1 MKLGEPTIYRGYRTQ
16 LPGLAERVAHFA
28 RFLKGRG
35 FRVFQSSVH
44 DALRGLDVTGV
55 LSKGDFRA
63 VLRANLVTN
72 DLEWAQFP
80 DLFREFWD
88 QEQMMAEDSDGEPL
102 SLDREVAD
110 TDSQTLLNPDAPPE
124 RTGGTGDADKKA
136 WLEGVAYSPVS
147 RIRRKDLSSFD
158 KRDIQIARLALKR
171 MVEPFR
177 IHPTRRSRW
186 SKRPGEVD
194 FRRILKE
201 SLSTGG
207 LPMELFYKA
216 RKRRLKRLVILADV
230 SGSMD
235 RYARFVMPFILG
247 LRGGGSK
254 TEVFVF
260 STSLTSITFMVRH
273 MSVEKAL
280 ERIAQEVPDWSG
292 GTKIGYAI
300 HR

>member
-1 MKLGEPTIYRGYRTQ
+1 MKRGETTIYKGHGTP
-16 LPGLAERVAHFA
+16 LPGLAQRVAHFA
-28 RFLKGRG
+28 RFLKGHG

-55 LSKGDFRA
+55 LRKEDFRS
-63 VLRANLVTN
+63 VLRTNLVTN

-80 DLFREFWD
+80 DLFGEFWD
-88 QEQMMAEDSDGEPL
+88 QEQMMTEDPDGEPL
-102 SLDREVAD
+102 SFEREEAD
-110 TDSQTLLNPDAPPE
+110 ADSQTLLNPDAAPE
-124 RTGGTGDADKKA
+124 RTGATGDAGKKE

-147 RIRRKDLSSFD
+147 GIRRKNLSSFD
-158 KRDIQIARLALKR
+158 KRDIRIAQLALKR
-171 MVEPFR
+171 IVEPFR
-177 IHPTRRSRW
+177 IHPTRRPRR
-186 SKRPGEVD
+186 SKRPGDVD

-207 LPMELFYKA
+207 LPMELFYKER
-216 RKRRLKRLVILADV
+216 RKHLKRLVILADV

-247 LRGGGSK
+247 LRGGGSR

-273 MSVEKAL
+273 MSV
-280 ERIAQEVPDWSG
+280 
-292 GTKIGYAI
+292 
-300 HR
+300 